1 MDLAS
6 ARQAGISFFT
16 HKATEGD
23 DWKDRYYKKALDRA
37 RRAGITV
44 LGSYHYLWPDP
55 PSGIEAQVNFWMD
68 CVAEQTPWWHEGP
81 WIWQIDAEQQG
92 LPRPPSPDEIRWAV
106 DAVHDRMARERTT
119 GYVVVYA
126 PRWLYGDELG
136 AGYDLWNS
144 DYTGS
149 YTRSS
154 DSAAGIPTR
163 RIARNQ
169 GIEGFT
175 KIAHTA

>member
-1 MDLAS
+1 
-6 ARQAGISFFT
+6 
-16 HKATEGD
+16 
-23 DWKDRYYKKALDRA
+23 
-37 RRAGITV
+37 
-44 LGSYHYLWPDP
+44 
-55 PSGIEAQVNFWMD
+55 MD

-136 AGYDLWNS
+136 TGYDLWNS

-149 YTRSS
+149 GARSS

-163 RIARNQ
+163 RIARSQ

-175 KIAHTA
+175 RIAQSMSALLGKVFD